1 MVTSLTSRIH
11 EIINQ
16 LEKFPNDPMD
26 MDIAVPYQLLKKSNQ
41 FFIQEASKEKKG
53 DSIIRSEIQS
63 NRVEDVIKRIL
74 FKGLSVGVTYSSN
87 PKLVEDS
94 TQYVLKYIIQNYP
107 VHLSWSPVNLGVQ
120 YPNQEVEKLD
130 SQVRLT
136 RLELVSPW
144 EELYYGIENS
154 LFSWNGESWR
164 ISPLGKFFKS
174 LSIPTGTVFLLMLEN
189 YLNVP
194 ERKTPF
200 NINPWHTSKAF
211 LKALIE
217 RGKSNVDIG
226 EGIYD
231 LSDYDPNMYFIN
243 RLDQFQLTNTID
255 LTEEHRSM
263 PDEVDGI
270 AVLHIADHFY
280 ETTLTKYGKEI
291 VTRVL
296 DESPSILR
304 SVIENLTTFELSGQE
319 YFNTTDKAVIKELED
334 LTKKNP
340 EIIGDQDE
348 PIKDICRD
356 LSEKIWD
363 VLTLRSIPPTIEKVL
378 KNILIEI
385 GEIDRS
391 NSTITLGGIIKKLEA
406 LVSTGTNIIPFDTI
420 QYVRHIDRNS
430 LLHGSI
436 SPNGGIRESLI
447 NLMVNVLIKILED
460 YALWKSTSNKHYHA

>member
-11 EIINQ
+11 EVINQ
-16 LEKFPNDPMD
+16 LEKFPHDAMD
-26 MDIAVPYQLLKKSNQ
+26 MDVAVPYQLLKKSNQ
-41 FFIQEASKEKKG
+41 FFIQEATNKKNG
-53 DSIIRSEIQS
+53 NSIIRSEIQS

-74 FKGLSVGVTYSSN
+74 FNVLSVGVTYASE

-94 TQYVLKYIIQNYP
+94 IQYVLKYIIQNYP
-107 VHLSWSPVNLGVQ
+107 VHLSWTPVNLGVH
-120 YPNQEVEKLD
+120 YPNKEVEKLD

-136 RLELVSPW
+136 QLELVSPW
-144 EELYYGIENS
+144 EELHYGIENS
-154 LFSWNGESWR
+154 LFSWNGERWR

-200 NINPWHTSKAF
+200 NINPWHTSRAF

-217 RGKSNVDIG
+217 KGKSYVDIG
-226 EGIYD
+226 QGTYD
-231 LSDYDPNMYFIN
+231 LIEFDPNMYLIN

-255 LTEEHRSM
+255 LTEENRSM
-263 PDEVDGI
+263 PDEIDGVP
-270 AVLHIADHFY
+270 VLHIADDFY
-280 ETTLTKYGKEI
+280 ETTLTDYGKEI

-304 SVIENLTTFELSGQE
+304 SVIENLITFELSGQE
-319 YFNTTDKAVIKELED
+319 YFNTADKAVIKQLED
-334 LTKKNP
+334 LTQGNL
-340 EIIGDQDE
+340 EIIGDQVE
-348 PIKDICRD
+348 PIREICRD
-356 LSEKIWD
+356 LSEKKWN

-378 KNILIEI
+378 KNILINV

-391 NSTITLGGIIKKLEA
+391 NSTITLGGIINRFEA
-406 LVSTGTNIIPFDTI
+406 LVSSGTNVIPFDTI
-420 QYVRHIDRNS
+420 QYIRHIDRNS
-430 LLHGSI
+430 LLHGSV

-460 YALWKSTSNKHYHA
+460 YALWKSTSNRR